1 MRHYVWEPGKSH
13 LERLCSLL
21 RQTTSF
27 IITTLWNTILQKSG
41 ENVWHG
47 NVFRGLNPKRSSPTN
62 HKVASVISR
71 SDGCF
76 LLGCHIRQWCH
87 QSVSWTLVRRFSE
100 GLEGSII
107 VRDKLPWKSFRRLPN
122 GTLRFLGRLRESVKL
137 EKRKIE
143 AEEGGAAD
151 TTVCLHHHI

>member
-27 IITTLWNTILQKSG
+27 IIITLWNTILQKSG

-100 GLEGSII
+100 GLEGS
-107 VRDKLPWKSFRRLPN
+107 PCSP
-122 GTLRFLGRLRESVKL
+122 
-137 EKRKIE
+137 KIQLVAHSQHV
-143 AEEGGAAD
+143 AEEREIVGHKAW
-151 TTVCLHHHI
+151 VSSSSFQNSQELMEC